1 MRPRMGETRKNRDLA
16 IDLGCSGAGGVER
29 GRQKASTLSVGGWQ
43 ARHGCDRSGLLLGV
57 HGAEPPIAAIGCKSL
72 LAGHLRP
79 KLRIC
84 PDKSRFRK
92 LSGTPKITGQFH
104 GLNYFRS
111 VTPALFFSSRSYLTQ
126 PATLCVKLKCTRHF
140 EYSSYPPIMPC
151 NRTYFVR

>member
-1 MRPRMGETRKNRDLA
+1 MRPRMGEARKNRDLA

-92 LSGTPKITGQFH
+92 LSGTFFVS
-104 GLNYFRS
+104 N
-111 VTPALFFSSRSYLTQ
+111 PAKHPLCMVSE
-126 PATLCVKLKCTRHF
+126 PAVNPTDL
-140 EYSSYPPIMPC
+140 
-151 NRTYFVR
+151 